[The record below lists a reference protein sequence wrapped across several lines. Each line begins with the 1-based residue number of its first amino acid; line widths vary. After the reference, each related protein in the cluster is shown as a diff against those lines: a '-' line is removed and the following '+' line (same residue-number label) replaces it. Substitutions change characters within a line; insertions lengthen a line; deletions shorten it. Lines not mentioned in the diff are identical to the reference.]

1 MSAIDHAAAHER
13 IEDLLLEPARL
24 AALRSSAAPEDVALR
39 EHLDG
44 CPVCRADLD
53 GWARLQSA
61 LGEAF
66 PGSDA
71 TAAAAVEPV
80 ELPPSLRARVLTAVR
95 ADHAADHTA
104 VTPVAIDPAGT
115 APGTTASA
123 HPSRLG
129 PLTQPRAAWL
139 GLAAALVVLVVGA
152 GLVVEQ
158 TARLATAQTEAAA
171 LTEAMAAVD
180 RILEAPH
187 KVVPL
192 QQSDGATAGSISWS
206 RHDWVVLTS
215 ALTQPPTGH
224 LYKCWLE
231 RDGRSVPVGVMEF
244 AGATAYWVASVDE
257 FATWEMGPG
266 ARFVVTL
273 ESAATQQRTGPA
285 VLEAALGS

>member
-1 MSAIDHAAAHER
+1 MSAMDHAAAHER

-24 AALRSSAAPEDVALR
+24 AALRTSTTPEDVALR

-53 GWARLQSA
+53 TWARLQTA
-61 LGEAF
+61 LGEAL
-66 PGSDA
+66 PGSAAEAA
-71 TAAAAVEPV
+71 TAVEPL
-80 ELPPSLRARVLTAVR
+80 ELPASLRARVISAVR
-95 ADHAADHTA
+95 SAEAPIA
-104 VTPVAIDPAGT
+104 PVAMAG
-115 APGTTASA
+115 AR
-123 HPSRLG
+123 RLG
-129 PLTQPRAAWL
+129 WVAQPRVGWL

-152 GLVVEQ
+152 GVLVDQ
-158 TARLATAQTEAAA
+158 AGKLANAQADVAG

-180 RILEAPH
+180 RILAAPH
-187 KVVPL
+187 KVVEL
-192 QQSDGATAGSISWS
+192 QRSDGSTAGSISWS

-215 ALTQPPTGH
+215 ALSNPPAGQ

-244 AGATAYWVASVDE
+244 TGGSAYWVASVDE

-273 ESAATQQRTGPA
+273 EAAAAQQRTGPA

>member
-1 MSAIDHAAAHER
+1 MSAMDHAAAHER

-24 AALRSSAAPEDVALR
+24 AGLRSSAAPEDVALR

-44 CPVCRADLD
+44 CPACRADLD

-61 LGEAF
+61 LGEAL
-66 PGSDA
+66 PGTDMG
-71 TAAAAVEPV
+71 AAAAVGPV

-95 ADHAADHTA
+95 ADRAADHA
-104 VTPVAIDPAGT
+104 AMAPVAMGPAAT
-115 APGTTASA
+115 ASGTTA
-123 HPSRLG
+123 RLPG
-129 PLTQPRAAWL
+129 MGLLTQPRAAWL

-152 GLVVEQ
+152 GVVAEQ
-158 TARLATAQTEAAA
+158 TSRLATAQTEAAA

-180 RILEAPH
+180 RILEVPH

-192 QQSDGATAGSISWS
+192 QRTDGVAAGSISWS

-215 ALTQPPTGH
+215 ALTQPPAGQ

-231 RDGRSVPVGVMEF
+231 RDGRTLPVGVMEF
-244 AGATAYWVASVDE
+244 AGTTAYWVASVDE

-273 ESAATQQRTGPA
+273 EPAAAQEPSGPA
-285 VLEAALGS
+285 VLEADLDA

>member
-1 MSAIDHAAAHER
+1 MSAMDHAAAHER
-13 IEDLLLEPARL
+13 IEDLLLQPARL
-24 AALRSSAAPEDVALR
+24 AALRTSSAPEDVALR

-44 CPVCRADLD
+44 CPACRADLD
-53 GWARLQSA
+53 GWARLQAA
-61 LGEAF
+61 LGDAL
-66 PGSDA
+66 PGTDA

-80 ELPPSLRARVLTAVR
+80 ELPPSLRARVLTAIR
-95 ADHAADHTA
+95 ADHAADRG
-104 VTPVAIDPAGT
+104 VTPVAMDPAVT
-115 APGTTASA
+115 ASDTTAR
-123 HPSRLG
+123 PPRLR
-129 PLTQPRAAWL
+129 LITQPRATLL

-152 GLVVEQ
+152 GLVIEQ
-158 TARLATAQTEAAA
+158 TARLATAQTEAQA

-215 ALTQPPTGH
+215 ALTQPSAGQ

-244 AGATAYWVASVDE
+244 AGSTAYWVASVDE

-273 ESAATQQRTGPA
+273 ESAVTQQRTGPA